1 MEDANTSEHTWE
13 VYVAGTYIATCNTA
27 DRMTVIKS
35 AVSAGLIKQ
44 PEVTDIEFKLVSTH
58 AAERSRQ

>member
-1 MEDANTSEHTWE
+1 MVEVNTPDLTWE

-35 AVSAGLIKQ
+35 AVSAGLTKQ
-44 PEVTDIEFKLVSTH
+44 PEVTDIEF
-58 AAERSRQ
+58 

>member
-1 MEDANTSEHTWE
+1 MVEVNTPDLTWE

-35 AVSAGLIKQ
+35 AVSAGLTKQ

>member
-1 MEDANTSEHTWE
+1 MEDANTSELTWE

-35 AVSAGLIKQ
+35 AVTAGLIKQ
-44 PEVTDIEFKLVSTH
+44 PEVTDIEFRLVSTQT
-58 AAERSRQ
+58 AERGQQ